1 MCCETT
7 TFQSKD
13 SESSNWNNQKTEG
26 CLEYQ
31 VIPGVYILYMEMSN
45 FHQLPSRNSLFQ
57 PPCLSRKSKD
67 QRYRDLESMVVLW
80 RLHCCHG
87 RNVHLEE
94 SFTRDLQDFTV
105 GDFPKKNRAIFK
117 QIHCLGGFGE
127 SPKRHQ
133 MAIVFHGDSQVQNIP
148 SQEFHWKNIWEFIT
162 FPAELRLEEKL
173 TSS

>member
-1 MCCETT
+1 MHYGQTRGHNQYIYIYIDINKHNNILGTLNNQFWMDALWFPT

-13 SESSNWNNQKTEG
+13 LESSNWNNQKTEG
-26 CLEYQ
+26 CLE
-31 VIPGVYILYMEMSN
+31 VPGDTRCIYIYILHMEMSN

-94 SFTRDLQDFTV
+94 SFSRRRSAGLHGWWWTQQ
-105 GDFPKKNRAIFK
+105 KS
-117 QIHCLGGFGE
+117 GE
-127 SPKRHQ
+127 
-133 MAIVFHGDSQVQNIP
+133 F
-148 SQEFHWKNIWEFIT
+148 
-162 FPAELRLEEKL
+162 
-173 TSS
+173 